1 VARRGHDAGVRK
13 IEAFAIR
20 DRIPSLD
27 QDARIRLIV
36 ELHDR
41 GWSHQL
47 IATSTKLTRRKVAD
61 VLARAGA

>member
-1 VARRGHDAGVRK
+1 M
-13 IEAFAIR
+13 EAFAIR